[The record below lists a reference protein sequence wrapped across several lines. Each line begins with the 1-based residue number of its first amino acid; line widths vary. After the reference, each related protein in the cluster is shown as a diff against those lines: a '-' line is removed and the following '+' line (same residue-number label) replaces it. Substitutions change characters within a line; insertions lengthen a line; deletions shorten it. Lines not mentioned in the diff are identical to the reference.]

1 MAVSQEC
8 INVIVQASQTENLG
22 MELDRAG
29 KGAEAAEKY
38 GQAASELRKASLMV
52 PPSHQ
57 DFAALTAHE
66 EQLELRAEYCRNNPA
81 GIPAIPL
88 EEMIQGI
95 QLSMPA
101 PDAAAP
107 QGGSDM
113 RTVGGAAAVGGIAGL
128 ILMGPITGVA
138 LAGGAAY
145 AATRRDSF
153 GNAARGAGNAA
164 AVGFDKAK
172 EVNTKYGVTDKISSG
187 VQSGVAKAKELD
199 QKHKVSEQVQK
210 GVNTAAQKATAF
222 NQEHKVTEKASAALM
237 AGASKVGSFFNKSS
251 QPQSRG

>member
-1 MAVSQEC
+1 
-8 INVIVQASQTENLG
+8 
-22 MELDRAG
+22 
-29 KGAEAAEKY
+29 
-38 GQAASELRKASLMV
+38 MV

-57 DFAALTAHE
+57 DFAALTTHE
-66 EQLELRAEYCRNNPA
+66 EQLELRAEYCRNNPS
-81 GIPAIPL
+81 GIPAVPL
-88 EEMIQGI
+88 EEMIKGI

-101 PDAAAP
+101 PADAAAP
-107 QGGSDM
+107 QGSSDM
-113 RTVGGAAAVGGIAGL
+113 RSVGGAAAVGGIAGL

-172 EVNTKYGVTDKISSG
+172 EVSSKYGVTDKISSG

-210 GVNTAAQKATAF
+210 GVSTAAQKAAAF

-237 AGASKVGSFFNKSS
+237 AGASKMGSLFNKSS